1 MMLRVYYRTKW
12 TIWMEIQDIPIRA
25 FYGKCANCD
34 ISETTLPIT
43 KTKNQDH
50 FLIQSTPQNME
61 KLTSETTFGHS
72 KQICGHCFIQKRVF
86 LLPDFE
92 ILDSDYAHTR
102 LLNC

>member
-1 MMLRVYYRTKW
+1 MFINIIMLHVYYRTKW

-72 KQICGHCFIQKRVF
+72 KKFVVIASYKNA
-86 LLPDFE
+86 DFE
-92 ILDSDYAHTR
+92 ILDSDCAHTR